1 MNVNPDRT
9 GKGQFKLLAV
19 LGLFA
24 LLLCCSCNPMISDG
38 IHKKD
43 LTKDVALHTDYGT
56 IVLRLSDET
65 PLHRNNFIE
74 KVNAHE
80 LDSMDFYRV
89 INKFLIQTG
98 KDLPKEKAGLI
109 PAEFRTDLFHHRGAV
124 NAAREG
130 DETNPSQASAD
141 LHFTII
147 QGKVQNDSTLNRAE
161 QRINE
166 WRAYN
171 QVINDPANAQLF
183 QQLQACYAD
192 STQEDKIPAIQEK
205 LNALTQ
211 KHLETMPKYHIPE
224 AHREIYKT
232 RGGSPHLDQNYTVFG
247 EVLQGMDIVDSIAA
261 VQTDSNDKPLQAI
274 YIQKAELI
282 KRKKYPR
289 QND

>member
-1 MNVNPDRT
+1 M
-9 GKGQFKLLAV
+9 LAGH
-19 LGLFA
+19 GLIA
-24 LLLCCSCNPMISDG
+24 LMLCCSCNPMISDG
-38 IHKKD
+38 VHQKD
-43 LTKDVALHTDYGT
+43 LQKDVALYTDYGT

-65 PLHRNNFIE
+65 PLHRNNFIA

-98 KDLPKEKAGLI
+98 KDLPNEKAGLI
-109 PAEFRTDLFHHRGAV
+109 PAEFRADLFHRRGAV

-130 DETNPSQASAD
+130 DETNPTQASAD

-171 QVINDPANAQLF
+171 QVINDPANEKLVT
-183 QQLQACYAD
+183 QLQACYAD
-192 STQEDKIPAIQEK
+192 STQEDEIPAIQDK
-205 LNALTQ
+205 LNELTQ
-211 KHLETMPKYHIPE
+211 KQLETMPKYHIPE

-232 RGGSPHLDQNYTVFG
+232 QGGSPHLDQNYTVFG
-247 EVLQGMDIVDSIAA
+247 EVVQGMNLVDSIAA
-261 VQTDSNDKPLQAI
+261 VKTDASDKPLQAI
-274 YIQKAELI
+274 YIRKAELI
-282 KRKKYPR
+282 KRKKYPQ